1 MQLWLEGLSLQI
13 LSDLSRNFYFGEGG
27 TVSVPGLVRMFTDLR
42 HVVEAH
48 RFTELV
54 SQLGLVWLYQFSH
67 QVSCFGKTFKF
78 FWDSNITATLY

>member
-1 MQLWLEGLSLQI
+1 VQLWQEGLSLQI
-13 LSDLSRNFYFGEGG
+13 LYDFSRNFYFGEAGKV
-27 TVSVPGLVRMFTDLR
+27 TVPGLVRMFTDLR

-67 QVSCFGKTFKF
+67 QVSCFEKIFIFIFLGQ
-78 FWDSNITATLY
+78 